1 MMMNLD
7 HAVRREDLA
16 DVTDLLRGGAD
27 VNRAFSDGL
36 TALMV
41 ASARGNAQ
49 LVAILLTAGA
59 DPLVVERQ
67 MGATALHKAAQGGNG
82 EVVSLLLDHG
92 AFIDQQSP
100 SLGNTALMD
109 AVLQKQPDAVQVL
122 LRRGARTDVPNHW
135 HQTAVELADEDGLV
149 AIAHLITERDSADAR
164 HVASLSLLAAAKA
177 GDLAAV
183 ERLID
188 DGAMLNE
195 RHPIVGGF
203 DDDYTPLGV
212 AAREGHVAVVERLL
226 DAGADPRRTIGLMQG
241 TAVHD
246 AAYFGHAD
254 VLRSLLTSGRTVH
267 AADIDVQGAYNGLT
281 ALHDAVWHGHTASVR
296 VILEAGASLSLR
308 SHAGL
313 TPQDLARLYGYDE
326 LVDLLAAEESR
337 RAVSSDVVAS

>member
-1 MMMNLD
+1 MMNLD
-7 HAVRREDLA
+7 HAVRQEDLSI
-16 DVTDLLRGGAD
+16 VTELLRAGAD
-27 VNRAFSDGL
+27 VNGAFADGL

-82 EVVSLLLDHG
+82 DVVSLLLDHG

-109 AVLQKQPDAVQVL
+109 AVLQKQPEAVQVL
-122 LRRGARTDVPNHW
+122 LRRGARTEVRNHW
-135 HQTAVELADEDGLV
+135 HQSAVELAREDGLDV
-149 AIAHLITERDSADAR
+149 IVDLLTDHDAAR
-164 HVASLSLLAAAKA
+164 ARQVASLTLLAAAKA
-177 GDLAAV
+177 GDLPAV
-183 ERLID
+183 DRLID
-188 DGAMLNE
+188 DGGMLNE
-195 RHPIVGGF
+195 RHPIVGSF

-212 AAREGHVAVVERLL
+212 AAREGHVAVVDRLL
-226 DAGADPRRTIGLMQG
+226 AAGADPRRTIGLMKG

-254 VLRSLLTSGRTVH
+254 VLRSLLSPGRTAF
-267 AADIDVQGAYNGLT
+267 AADIDVQGEYNGLT
-281 ALHDAVWHGHTASVR
+281 ALHDAVWHGHIDSVR

-313 TPQDLARLYGYDE
+313 TPRDLARLYGYDE
-326 LVDLLAAEESR
+326 LVEILTAEELR
-337 RAVSSDVVAS
+337 RAASSDRVTT

>member
-7 HAVRREDLA
+7 HAVRREDLS
-16 DVTDLLRGGAD
+16 DVTELLRAGAD
-27 VNRAFSDGL
+27 VNRAFADGL

-59 DPLVVERQ
+59 DPLVVEPQ
-67 MGATALHKAAQGGNG
+67 MGATALHKAAQGGSG
-82 EVVSLLLDHG
+82 DVVTLLLDHG

-109 AVLQKQPDAVQVL
+109 AVLQKQPEAVQVL
-122 LRRGARTDVPNHW
+122 LRHGARTDVRNHW
-135 HQTAVELADEDGLV
+135 HQTALELAREDGLD
-149 AIAHLITERDSADAR
+149 AIADLITDHDSANAR
-164 HVASLSLLAAAKA
+164 QVGSLSLLAAAKA
-177 GDLAAV
+177 GDLPAV
-183 ERLID
+183 ERLIEQ
-188 DGAMLNE
+188 GGMLNE

-226 DAGADPRRTIGLMQG
+226 AAGADPRRTIGLMKG

-254 VLRSLLTSGRTVH
+254 VLRSLLSPGRTAL

-281 ALHDAVWHGHTASVR
+281 ALHDAVWHGHTDSVR
-296 VILEAGASLSLR
+296 VILEAGASLTLR
-308 SHAGL
+308 THAGL
-313 TPQDLARLYGYDE
+313 TPKDLASLYGYEE
-326 LVDLLAAEESR
+326 LVNLLTAEELR
-337 RAVSSDVVAS
+337 RAGSC